1 MALHTLAKL
10 NGYKFKVNFF
20 TTKPNILIPHEI
32 TFNVQP
38 DTEDS
43 IFSPIGIF
51 CSDSA
56 CDGFV
61 CDSDWCISNSW
72 VCDGMEDCSN
82 GEDEA
87 NCDTTTS
94 PTPTTSTTTSSTAS
108 TTTSGKHG

>member
-1 MALHTLAKL
+1 MAT
-10 NGYKFKVNFF
+10 NSMF
-20 TTKPNILIPHEI
+20 TTEPNILIPYEI
-32 TFNVQP
+32 TYNVQP
-38 DTEDS
+38 DTDDS
-43 IFSPIGIF
+43 TFSPIGIF

-82 GEDEA
+82 GEDEV

-94 PTPTTSTTTSSTAS
+94 PAPTTSTTTSSTAS
-108 TTTSGKHG
+108 TTTSGMHG